1 MLHEIDVN
9 NEKSDDEDD
18 DVEIDFNIVAKKVL
32 NHLIKKVLNHLIN

>member
-18 DVEIDFNIVAKKVL
+18 DVEIDFNIVVKKVL